1 MRANFVRLFYVC
13 LLSVL
18 GAQTILPQ
26 RLINVFVD
34 AGADGFTSAGGG
46 DSAKDLAKSLQGK
59 NKTLR
64 VVDAASEA
72 DVVVYVRSREERKK
86 LGSIITNVNKSD
98 DGKHSTTT
106 TRPTEE
112 TTYIVHAV
120 IKAGDFQTDL
130 DGEGMTWRWA
140 ADRIAG
146 RVDSWVKQN
155 SSRLLEKR
163 TDRSGFAQ
171 PQPVASSAE
180 AAQVRTETKEASIRP
195 GMTSQEVTD
204 AMGDPL
210 KKVNFGERSLWEY
223 KGIQVVFEKD
233 KVVDVKF

>member
-1 MRANFVRLFYVC
+1 MSMKYFRIFFFC
-13 LLSVL
+13 LITILC
-18 GAQTILPQ
+18 AQTAWPQ

-46 DSAKDLAKSLQGK
+46 DSARDLAKSLRGK
-59 NKTLR
+59 DKTLR
-64 VVDAASEA
+64 VVDSAAEA
-72 DVVVYVRSREERKK
+72 DVVVYIRSREEKKK

-98 DGKHSTTT
+98 DGKNTTTT

-112 TTYIVHAV
+112 TTYIVHAL
-120 IKAGDFQTDL
+120 IRAGDFQTDL

-146 RVDSWVKQN
+146 RVESWVKQN
-155 SSRLLEKR
+155 SARLLEKR
-163 TDRSGFAQ
+163 AELS
-171 PQPVASSAE
+171 PVAHDSGK
-180 AAQVRTETKEASIRP
+180 VETQEASISP
-195 GMTSQEVTD
+195 GMTPQQVES
-204 AMGDPL
+204 AMGAPL
-210 KKVNFGERSLWEY
+210 KRVNFGERSLWEY

>member
-1 MRANFVRLFYVC
+1 MRLNTARFFYVC

-26 RLINVFVD
+26 SLITVFVD
-34 AGADGFTSAGGG
+34 AGSDGFTTAGAG
-46 DSAKDLAKSLQGK
+46 DSVKDLAKSLRGK
-59 NKTLR
+59 EKSLR
-64 VVDAASEA
+64 VVDSASEA
-72 DVVVYVRSREERKK
+72 DVLVYVTSREERKK
-86 LGSIITNVNKSD
+86 LGSIITNTNKSN
-98 DGKHSTTT
+98 DGKNTTT
-106 TRPTEE
+106 TTTPTEE

-120 IKAGDFQTDL
+120 IRSGDFQTQV

-155 SSRLLEKR
+155 TPRLLEKR
-163 TDRSGFAQ
+163 AQ
-171 PQPVASSAE
+171 RGGTE
-180 AAQVRTETKEASIRP
+180 AVPPSEKVKTQEASIAP
-195 GMTSQEVTD
+195 GMTPKEVAA
-204 AMGDPL
+204 AMGEPL
-210 KKVNFGERSLWEY
+210 KRVNFGERSLWEY